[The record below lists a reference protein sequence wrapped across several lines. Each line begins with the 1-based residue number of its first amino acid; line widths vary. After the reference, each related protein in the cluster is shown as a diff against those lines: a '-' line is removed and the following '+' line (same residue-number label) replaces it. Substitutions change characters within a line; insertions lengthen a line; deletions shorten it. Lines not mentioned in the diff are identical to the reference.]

1 MKQSTIDL
9 NTLKTLI
16 DVVAA
21 GSFAA
26 AARDQNVPPNKLSRQ
41 VQRLERDLGIRL
53 LQRTTRRLGLTAA
66 GRELV
71 DGAKETL
78 AQLEQRLHEVSSRA
92 KEPRGHLRVAAPS
105 DFFSLASAS
114 RIAEFLGRHPG
125 ISLEFVLSDEHVD
138 LIDSGIDLAVRA
150 GVIRDESLVARPLAE
165 SRLIVVASPTCIAQ
179 YGSPQSPQALGTYPC
194 LASRGR
200 HGRAVWRLKG
210 PRGAVAVEVQ
220 ARLTANGMG
229 ALIAAAKAGL
239 GAALVPRALVLPSLS
254 DDTLVQIMERYHGDS
269 PGVFAVYSTRLQP
282 SAALKALVAFLIDEA
297 TKITLQ

>member
-9 NTLKTLI
+9 NTLKTLV

-26 AARDQNVPPNKLSRQ
+26 AARDRNVPPNKLSRQ

-71 DGAKETL
+71 DGAKDTL
-78 AQLEQRLHEVSSRA
+78 AQLEQQLHEVGSRA

-105 DFFSLASAS
+105 DFFSLAIAS

-125 ISLEFVLSDEHVD
+125 ISLEFLLSDEHVD

-150 GVIRDESLVARPLAE
+150 GAIRDESLVARPLVE
-165 SRLIVVASPTCIAQ
+165 SRLIVVASPMCIAQ
-179 YGSPQSPQALGTYPC
+179 HGSPQSPQALGAYPC

-210 PRGAVAVEVQ
+210 PRGTVAVDVQ

-239 GAALVPRALVLPSLS
+239 GAALVPRALVLRSVS
-254 DDTLVQIMERYHGDS
+254 DGTLVQIMERYHGDS
-269 PGVFAVYSTRLQP
+269 PGVFAVYPSRLHP